1 MITDLMTLARD
12 FVTGLPEALQGVGVF
27 LVSLIPF
34 VEGEGAALIAVIA
47 GVSPWLAVPAAV
59 LGNLL
64 AVWLLVRAAAG
75 MRGAVTARA
84 AARRAAV
91 APAEDRLREPVLAGV
106 GVADAPAAPTEGT
119 RAADVVADAPAA
131 APGVPADDAKRTALR
146 RRFEAWGVAGLSLL
160 GPWFFVPGHVAAPAM
175 VSFGASP
182 RRVMAWQ
189 VVAIVLY
196 TGFTAAVAYG
206 LGAAVLATAL

>member
-1 MITDLMTLARD
+1 MITDLVTLARD

-91 APAEDRLREPVLAGV
+91 APA
-106 GVADAPAAPTEGT
+106 
-119 RAADVVADAPAA
+119 A

-146 RRFEAWGVAGLSLL
+146 RRFEAWGVAGMSLL

-189 VVAIVLY
+189 VVAVVLY

-206 LGAAVLATAL
+206 LGAAVLTTAL

>member
-1 MITDLMTLARD
+1 MITDLVTLARD

-75 MRGAVTARA
+75 MRGAVTARV
-84 AARRAAV
+84 AARRAA
-91 APAEDRLREPVLAGV
+91 EE
-106 GVADAPAAPTEGT
+106 T
-119 RAADVVADAPAA
+119 RASDVVADAPAA
-131 APGVPADDAKRTALR
+131 APGVPADDAKRSALR

-160 GPWFFVPGHVAAPAM
+160 GPWFFIPGHVAAPAM
-175 VSFGASP
+175 ASFGASP
-182 RRVMAWQ
+182 QRVMAWQ
-189 VVAIVLY
+189 VVAVVLY

-206 LGAAVLATAL
+206 LGAEVLTAAP